1 MLLRISQIE
10 YGAPFLLKLKESYSK
25 RKALDNGTQEADF
38 WLNAT
43 IKNCTSVDPIVSLR
57 VDYLVMQKP
66 LNFLV
71 VVLVVNK

>member
-10 YGAPFLLKLKESYSK
+10 YGAPFYLKLNESYK
-25 RKALDNGTQEADF
+25 RKKALDNGTQEADF